1 MKSNNLKIFI
11 PLRSKYGSKLMKYRT
26 LRYIESLL
34 DVFKATIVDDIN
46 DDIDIA
52 HIYNIHDALDYLP
65 LFDTKKIPYI
75 FHAFI
80 FGDEF
85 DFDEKENKFTLKK
98 ESLKVYNQASTVVVF
113 SSTQKRLLKEMG
125 VTADIE
131 VLSPI
136 GNDYNAK
143 DELTKSAF
151 LYSFGLNKEAKYIIA
166 IENYT
171 QKTNFD
177 NVIAVARIMP
187 DIEFYL
193 FDLKGKERSILS
205 RVNEDDCSENVHY
218 LNDLSISLLPS
229 LISKALALV
238 VPDNTHIDSLFIC
251 DCMKTKVPI
260 IAQENLIL
268 DDVLKDHC
276 VLMKNNAVDE
286 LYRNIHEINNI
297 NNIDQAERYISLFS
311 TKEEA
316 KKLEQIYFKN
326 I

>member
-1 MKSNNLKIFI
+1 
-11 PLRSKYGSKLMKYRT
+11 MKYRT

-34 DVFKATIVDDIN
+34 DVFEASIVDDIN

-65 LFDTKKIPYI
+65 LFDAKNIPYV

-85 DFDEKENKFTLKK
+85 DFDEKENKIELKK
-98 ESLKVYNQASTVVVF
+98 ESLKVYNQAASVIVF
-113 SSTQKRLLKEMG
+113 SSSQKKLLEELG
-125 VTADIE
+125 VTSNIE
-131 VLSPI
+131 ILTPI
-136 GNDYNAK
+136 GNDYNDK

-151 LYSFGLNKEAKYIIA
+151 LYSFGLTKDTKYVIA

-193 FDLKGKERSILS
+193 FDLKAKGRSIIS
-205 RVNEDDCSENVHY
+205 RVDEDDCSENVHY
-218 LNDLSISLLPS
+218 RNDLSISLLPS
-229 LISKALALV
+229 LISNALALV
-238 VPDNTHIDSLFIC
+238 VPDNTHIDSLFIS

-260 IAQENLIL
+260 IAQQNPIL
-268 DDVLKDHC
+268 EDVLLGHSI
-276 VLMKNNAVDE
+276 LMNNNTVDE
-286 LYRNIHEINNI
+286 LYRNIHDIKEINNI
-297 NNIDQAERYISLFS
+297 EIAERYVSSFS
-311 TKEEA
+311 TIEEA
-316 KKLEQIYFKN
+316 KKLEQIYLKN